1 MLARLG
7 LQPLTSPPRPAGS
20 GTLRRVEP
28 DQADLERRRAEWER
42 RQRRLRR
49 AQDAGLVVLTLGV
62 LLLAY
67 VALVASG
74 R

>member
-1 MLARLG
+1 M
-7 LQPLTSPPRPAGS
+7 
-20 GTLRRVEP
+20 
-28 DQADLERRRAEWER
+28 QANDHDLERQRAAWER
-42 RQRRLRR
+42 RQKRLRR
-49 AQDAGLVVLTLGV
+49 AQDIGLVTLTLGV

>member
-1 MLARLG
+1 MPDERDPEAQRAAWEAR
-7 LQPLTSPPRPAGS
+7 QK
-20 GTLRRVEP
+20 
-28 DQADLERRRAEWER
+28 
-42 RQRRLRR
+42 RLRR
-49 AQDAGLVVLTLGV
+49 AQDIGLIILTLGV

>member
-1 MLARLG
+1 VSAEH
-7 LQPLTSPPRPAGS
+7 P
-20 GTLRRVEP
+20 
-28 DQADLERRRAEWER
+28 DLEQRRAEWER
-42 RQRRLRR
+42 RQRKLRR
-49 AQDAGLVVLTLGV
+49 AQDIGLVVLTLGV

>member
-1 MLARLG
+1 VDA
-7 LQPLTSPPRPAGS
+7 
-20 GTLRRVEP
+20 EH
-28 DQADLERRRAEWER
+28 ADLERRRAEWER

-49 AQDAGLVVLTLGV
+49 AQDIGLVVLTLGV

>member
-1 MLARLG
+1 MD
-7 LQPLTSPPRPAGS
+7 
-20 GTLRRVEP
+20 
-28 DQADLERRRAEWER
+28 DQSELERRRQEWER

-49 AQDAGLVVLTLGV
+49 AQDAGLVVLTIGV

>member
-1 MLARLG
+1 M
-7 LQPLTSPPRPAGS
+7 
-20 GTLRRVEP
+20 E
-28 DQADLERRRAEWER
+28 DQSDLEQRRLEWER
-42 RQRRLRR
+42 RQKKLRR
-49 AQDAGLVVLTLGV
+49 AQDAGLVVLTVGV

>member
-1 MLARLG
+1 V
-7 LQPLTSPPRPAGS
+7 T
-20 GTLRRVEP
+20 E
-28 DQADLERRRAEWER
+28 DEADIERRRAEWEQ
-42 RQRRLRR
+42 RQRKLRR
-49 AQDAGLVVLTLGV
+49 AQDAGLVVLALGV

>member
-1 MLARLG
+1 M
-7 LQPLTSPPRPAGS
+7 PAD
-20 GTLRRVEP
+20 
-28 DQADLERRRAEWER
+28 DQDLEAQRAAWER
-42 RQRRLRR
+42 RQKKLRR
-49 AQDAGLVVLTLGV
+49 AQDLGLLILTLGV

>member
-1 MLARLG
+1 MADEHDREAAR
-7 LQPLTSPPRPAGS
+7 A
-20 GTLRRVEP
+20 
-28 DQADLERRRAEWER
+28 AWEQ
-42 RQRRLRR
+42 RQKRLRR
-49 AQDAGLVVLTLGV
+49 AQDLGLVVLTLGV

>member
-1 MLARLG
+1 MTA
-7 LQPLTSPPRPAGS
+7 
-20 GTLRRVEP
+20 EDP
-28 DQADLERRRAEWER
+28 DLVRRRAEWER

-62 LLLAY
+62 LVLAY

>member
-1 MLARLG
+1 VDAE
-7 LQPLTSPPRPAGS
+7 QN
-20 GTLRRVEP
+20 
-28 DQADLERRRAEWER
+28 DLERRRAEWER
-42 RQRRLRR
+42 RQRKLRR
-49 AQDAGLVVLTLGV
+49 AQDIGLVVLTLGV

>member
-1 MLARLG
+1 M
-7 LQPLTSPPRPAGS
+7 T
-20 GTLRRVEP
+20 
-28 DQADLERRRAEWER
+28 DDHDLEAQRAAWER
-42 RQRRLRR
+42 RQKTLRR
-49 AQDAGLVVLTLGV
+49 AQDVGLVVLTLGV

>member
-1 MLARLG
+1 M
-7 LQPLTSPPRPAGS
+7 TE
-20 GTLRRVEP
+20 EP
-28 DQADLERRRAEWER
+28 GDLERRRAEWEH
-42 RQRRLRR
+42 RQRKLRR

>member
-1 MLARLG
+1 MG
-7 LQPLTSPPRPAGS
+7 LHPLTSPCRSCRS

-28 DQADLERRRAEWER
+28 EHADLERRRAEWER

>member
-1 MLARLG
+1 MSAV
-7 LQPLTSPPRPAGS
+7 AGS
-20 GTLRRVEP
+20 RVFGRRGAVLWHTPGVTLDAPDPRAEHEAWLRR
-28 DQADLERRRAEWER
+28 QKK
-42 RQRRLRR
+42 LRR

>member
-1 MLARLG
+1 VDAE
-7 LQPLTSPPRPAGS
+7 QP
-20 GTLRRVEP
+20 
-28 DQADLERRRAEWER
+28 DLERRRLEWER

-49 AQDAGLVVLTLGV
+49 AQDAGLAVLTLGV
-62 LLLAY
+62 LLLVY

>member
-1 MLARLG
+1 VDPSQSEA
-7 LQPLTSPPRPAGS
+7 
-20 GTLRRVEP
+20 
-28 DQADLERRRAEWER
+28 ERRRAEWER
-42 RQRRLRR
+42 RQKRLRR
-49 AQDAGLVVLTLGV
+49 AQDIGLVILTLGV